1 MRDLCSVKI
10 IPGNVRDL
18 TIVAAV
24 ALTTTIGDQ
33 CFVQNTAIIL
43 TISFLG
49 CSCHCLAK
57 VCIIQRTNFVQMV
70 RERKCQKVANQSL

>member
-24 ALTTTIGDQ
+24 ALTIGAQ
-33 CFVQNTAIIL
+33 CFVQDTAIIL